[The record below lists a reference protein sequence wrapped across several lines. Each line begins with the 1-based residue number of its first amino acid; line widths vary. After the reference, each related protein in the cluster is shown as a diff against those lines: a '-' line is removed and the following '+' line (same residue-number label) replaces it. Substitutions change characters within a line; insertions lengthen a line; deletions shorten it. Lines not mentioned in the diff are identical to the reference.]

1 MAVEFKVCGLTRA
14 TDAQL
19 AAALGAAYLG
29 FIFAASPRQ
38 LTVEQAALVMRALD
52 ETESAEPS
60 RASSRPRRV
69 GVFAGADASAITATV
84 TQLALD
90 VVQLHGVGDAGLVSA
105 LRDAVPVKI
114 WTVVHV
120 GADGVDRHALDGA
133 ALGDGILLDAKVD
146 GMLGGTGRSFDWARE
161 RDVVEPLREGRSIIL
176 AGGLRTENVARAI
189 AVFSPDVVDVSSGV
203 ESSPG
208 IKDPA
213 RLRAFANAVHG
224 VRSA

>member
-19 AAALGAAYLG
+19 AATLGAAYLG

-38 LTVEQAALVMRALD
+38 LTVKQAGLVMRALD
-52 ETESAEPS
+52 ETEFAEPS
-60 RASSRPRRV
+60 RVPSRPRRV
-69 GVFAGADASAITATV
+69 GVFAGADASTITGAV
-84 TQLALD
+84 QQLALD

-105 LRDAVPVKI
+105 LRDAMPVKI

-120 GADGVDRHALDGA
+120 GTDGVDRRSLEGA

-213 RLRAFANAVHG
+213 RLRAFANAVQG

>member
-14 TDAQL
+14 ADAQL
-19 AAALGAAYLG
+19 ASSLGAAYLG

-38 LTVEQAALVMRALD
+38 LTVQEAALVMRAMD
-52 ETESAEPS
+52 ATEPAV
-60 RASSRPRRV
+60 RTGASSRPRRV
-69 GVFAGADASAITATV
+69 GVFAGADAATISAAV
-84 TQLALD
+84 HRLALD

-105 LRDAVPVKI
+105 LRDSVPVKI

-120 GADGVDRHALDGA
+120 GPDGVDRRALDGA
-133 ALGDGILLDAKVD
+133 TRGDGILLDAKVD

-176 AGGLRTENVARAI
+176 AGGLRPENVARAI

>member
-19 AAALGAAYLG
+19 ATTLGAAYLG

-52 ETESAEPS
+52 ETEPAAP
-60 RASSRPRRV
+60 SRPRRV
-69 GVFAGADASAITATV
+69 GVFAGADVATITAAV

-90 VVQLHGVGDAGLVSA
+90 VVQLHGVGDARLVSA
-105 LRDAVPVKI
+105 LRDAMSVHI

-120 GADGVDRHALDGA
+120 GHDGVDRRALEGA

-146 GMLGGTGRSFDWARE
+146 GLLGGTGRSFDWARE
-161 RDVVEPLREGRSIIL
+161 REVVEPLREGRSIIL

-213 RLRAFANAVHG
+213 RLRAFANAVYG
-224 VRSA
+224 ARSA